1 MSELQTGE
9 LLALATALLWTFSS
23 LAWTSAGRRIG
34 ALAVSFIRLVIAAA
48 FMIAY
53 CRIARNLWL
62 PTDADARTWL
72 LMGASGFFG
81 FFLCDICLFKSML
94 LIGPRLT
101 LLLFSLSPPIA
112 AVISWVFIDDKLMLL
127 QWIAMAVTLA
137 GIAWVVMERP
147 NGQASSHSPRH
158 HWQGI
163 TLGVLASLANGIGM
177 VLSKEGIGHG
187 QYDAMAATLIRAIV
201 ALPGYIVLITLWR
214 RWPAMLAGS
223 RDLRAVGILTFGAV
237 VGPFIGVAL
246 SLVAFQHA
254 PTGVVATIIATMPI
268 MILPFSILLYREK
281 VSLRAVG
288 GAIVAV
294 AGIAMLMLPQQAVAK
309 IAEEKPAG
317 LVFCCQAGNDLYR
330 AIGGEKIGSPR
341 FATPVEAVQAAAEGA
356 GVLLLADGYPEKR
369 TVVAPAVL
377 DQATKKHLRL
387 YVEFPADLPGVQ
399 FGPPAASKLERGVVA
414 SKFFGQSLP
423 PMRIVMINGC
433 RYLPLTGGTSPLKSH
448 LVLARVAGVDMAV
461 FGLKDTPT
469 QPILFDHPRGN
480 LLVATTKLSHFVTG
494 RYMPQAAWRTI
505 WETILTRLQPG
516 VPPPPLAWTPT
527 VRPSFGRDEPLP
539 ADVELQALH
548 RSADWI
554 MHARILRHPKW
565 PQEVL
570 DRALHYNTVRDMP
583 SADWPSGDGSLGI
596 LEGYS
601 STIRADGSQPMR
613 YAVRND
619 NMCEV
624 AMLLAFDATTRPRP
638 QHRAIAVNLLDY
650 IFLKSGL
657 ALGNRANPASPEYGL
672 VGWSFDYPNSY
683 WSDDNARSMLSL
695 LAASALLNANA
706 GRGGRD
712 SWGGS
717 LTATPTTNLSFSLD
731 DAVTRCVL
739 ANFRT
744 TGVYGFREDMITAED
759 LQKSGWR
766 HYWDAGN
773 TRFSP
778 HYAGWLWPCYL
789 WAYEK
794 THFEPFLSRSETA
807 MRMLLQAYPD
817 RWYWTDRSGSIERA
831 RALLPLA
838 WLVRVHDTPE
848 HRGWLRRVAGDL
860 IALQDASGAI
870 RETIGGGGHGT
881 VSNAEYGTCETSLIQ
896 SDGDPIADMLY
907 TCNFALIGLH
917 EAAAATGEPLYAA
930 AEEKLAKFLCRIQI
944 RSDGDCPNFRANENG
959 TVPFA
964 GHPELDGAWYRA
976 FDFRNWEYWASNADW
991 EWGPWCTETGWT
1003 QPWIAGTL
1011 ALRHKKTSLWDLA
1024 RQAPISKNFAR
1035 LRREMLP
1042 DEQRRSGRP
1051 FTPPTVP

>member
-1 MSELQTGE
+1 
-9 LLALATALLWTFSS
+9 
-23 LAWTSAGRRIG
+23 
-34 ALAVSFIRLVIAAA
+34 
-48 FMIAY
+48 
-53 CRIARNLWL
+53 
-62 PTDADARTWL
+62 
-72 LMGASGFFG
+72 
-81 FFLCDICLFKSML
+81 
-94 LIGPRLT
+94 
-101 LLLFSLSPPIA
+101 
-112 AVISWVFIDDKLMLL
+112 
-127 QWIAMAVTLA
+127 
-137 GIAWVVMERP
+137 
-147 NGQASSHSPRH
+147 
-158 HWQGI
+158 
-163 TLGVLASLANGIGM
+163 
-177 VLSKEGIGHG
+177 
-187 QYDAMAATLIRAIV
+187 MAA
-201 ALPGYIVLITLWR
+201 
-214 RWPAMLAGS
+214 S
-223 RDLRAVGILTFGAV
+223 R
-237 VGPFIGVAL
+237 
-246 SLVAFQHA
+246 
-254 PTGVVATIIATMPI
+254 
-268 MILPFSILLYREK
+268 
-281 VSLRAVG
+281 
-288 GAIVAV
+288 
-294 AGIAMLMLPQQAVAK
+294 
-309 IAEEKPAG
+309 
-317 LVFCCQAGNDLYR
+317 
-330 AIGGEKIGSPR
+330 
-341 FATPVEAVQAAAEGA
+341 
-356 GVLLLADGYPEKR
+356 
-369 TVVAPAVL
+369 
-377 DQATKKHLRL
+377 
-387 YVEFPADLPGVQ
+387 
-399 FGPPAASKLERGVVA
+399 
-414 SKFFGQSLP
+414 
-423 PMRIVMINGC
+423 
-433 RYLPLTGGTSPLKSH
+433 
-448 LVLARVAGVDMAV
+448 
-461 FGLKDTPT
+461 
-469 QPILFDHPRGN
+469 
-480 LLVATTKLSHFVTG
+480 
-494 RYMPQAAWRTI
+494 
-505 WETILTRLQPG
+505 
-516 VPPPPLAWTPT
+516 
-527 VRPSFGRDEPLP
+527 
-539 ADVELQALH
+539 
-548 RSADWI
+548 
-554 MHARILRHPKW
+554 
-565 PQEVL
+565 
-570 DRALHYNTVRDMP
+570 
-583 SADWPSGDGSLGI
+583 
-596 LEGYS
+596 
-601 STIRADGSQPMR
+601 MR

-778 HYAGWLWPCYL
+778 HYAGWLWLCYL

-964 GHPELDGAWYRA
+964 GHPELDGAWYRGLTSA
-976 FDFRNWEYWASNADW
+976 TGSIGPATPTGSGAPGVPKPAGPNPGSPARWPCGIRKRRCGIWPARRRSARISLASAARCCPTNNAEAADRSLHQPCRND
-991 EWGPWCTETGWT
+991 G
-1003 QPWIAGTL
+1003 L
-1011 ALRHKKTSLWDLA
+1011 LRNA
-1024 RQAPISKNFAR
+1024 RQCQDHDDEDDGDGDHNGNGEQEAQSQTRRCANRPPRHPPR
-1035 LRREMLP
+1035 LSCRGEFPRKVEPSHIIRRRSIRRELCRPQIPILYAALWAAFSGDWAALLAGVPGLLTENSSMLFP
-1042 DEQRRSGRP
+1042 VES
-1051 FTPPTVP
+1051 